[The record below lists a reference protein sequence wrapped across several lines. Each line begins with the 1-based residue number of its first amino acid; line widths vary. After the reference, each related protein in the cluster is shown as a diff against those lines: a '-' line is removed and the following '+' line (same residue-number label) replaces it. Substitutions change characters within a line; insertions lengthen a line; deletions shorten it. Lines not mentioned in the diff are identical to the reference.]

1 MEDNMPEN
9 KKDEE
14 QEKGFVVRDKRFG
27 AKKEVEGESQGKE
40 GEKMDQSIKKDKE
53 QEAPLPEIS
62 FINLIFSLSTSV
74 LIQLGEIQ
82 DPVTQQLAKNLPLAK
97 QTIDLIGMLK
107 EKTKGNLTTDE
118 EKALENI
125 LYDLRIRYVKF
136 AG

>member
-1 MEDNMPEN
+1 MPEN

-14 QEKGFVVRDKRFG
+14 QEKGFVVKDKRFS
-27 AKKEVEGESQGKE
+27 ATKEAEGESQVKE
-40 GEKMDQSIKKDKE
+40 GERIEESIKKDKQ
-53 QEAPLPEIS
+53 QETPLPEIS

-107 EKTKGNLTTDE
+107 EKTKGNLTSDE
-118 EKALENI
+118 EKVLENI
-125 LYDLRIRYVKF
+125 LYDLRIRYVK
-136 AG
+136 ATG